1 MIGHIVYRT
10 LQLAVAGIVLVA
22 ASGSVIAQEKFPSRP
37 IEMVVNFGPGGGAD
51 LMGRLIAKLLEPRL
65 GVSVPVAN
73 VAGSAG
79 NAGLTKVKTSKADGY
94 TIGTMT
100 GLSVS
105 NWALGIGQLSL
116 KDFTFIGI
124 TQLSPSML
132 FVPADS
138 PHKTYKDLLAY
149 AKANPKKIRIATA
162 GYGTLDDVAVRYH
175 VAKGYDVVNVP
186 YAKPAER
193 YTSILGKHAEVLY
206 EEPGD
211 VVQFLNAKKMRAVVV
226 FDTERH
232 ADFKDVPTGKEHGH
246 DLVQPNW
253 RGIVGPPNM
262 PPAVVKVLIDALIK
276 ATASAEWKG
285 FCAKT
290 WSCTKPWTPEESRK
304 IAQTTF
310 DDIAEFAKQHG
321 LKKN

>member
-1 MIGHIVYRT
+1 MSLRT
-10 LQLAVAGIVLVA
+10 VSGFTRPALLGLALA
-22 ASGSVIAQEKFPSRP
+22 ATAFAATAQEKFPSRP
-37 IEMVVNFGPGGGAD
+37 IELVVNFGPGGGAD
-51 LMGRLIAKLLEPRL
+51 IMGRMVAKLLEPHL
-65 GVSVPVAN
+65 GVSIPVAN

-105 NWALGIGQLSL
+105 SWATGVGQLNL
-116 KDFTFIGI
+116 NDFTFIGI
-124 TQLSPSML
+124 TQSSPSML
-132 FVPADS
+132 FVPANG

-149 AKANPKKIRIATA
+149 AKANPKKMRIATA
-162 GYGTLDDVAVRYH
+162 GYGTLDDVAVRYL

-211 VVQFLNAKKMRAVVV
+211 VAQFLNAKQMRAVVV

-232 ADFKDVPTGKEHGH
+232 ADFKDTPTGMEFGH

-262 PPAVVKVLIDALIK
+262 PPAVVKVLTAALAK
-276 ATASAEWKG
+276 ATGSKEWKD
-285 FCAKT
+285 FCTKT
-290 WSCTKPWTPEESRK
+290 WSCTKAWTPEESLK
-304 IAQTTF
+304 IAQRTF
-310 DDIAEFAKQHG
+310 QDVDEFAKQHG
-321 LKKN
+321 LKKK